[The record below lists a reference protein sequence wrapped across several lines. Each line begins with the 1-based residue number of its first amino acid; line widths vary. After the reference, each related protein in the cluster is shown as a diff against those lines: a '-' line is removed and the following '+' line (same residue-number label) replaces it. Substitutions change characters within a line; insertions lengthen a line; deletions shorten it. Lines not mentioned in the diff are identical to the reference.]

1 MVKVGIA
8 GGSGYG
14 GAELIHILL
23 RHPHAKIAWLSSQQ
37 HVSKTVAE
45 VYPNLRGFLDLRFS
59 GVQDLPAGDLDLLF
73 LSLPHGQAMKM
84 VPGLPKGLAVIDLS
98 GDFRIENG
106 AVFQDYYGIPMA
118 APELQKCF
126 VYGLPEINRDKIR
139 TARYISNPGCFAT
152 ATILGLYPLIREGWV
167 KGPVFVDSKTG
178 SSGAGNSP
186 TAGTHHPRRTNSLFP
201 YKPFRHQHL
210 PEILQV
216 LDSART
222 AGSRQDA
229 CGPSAGRMPAL
240 PADLN
245 PLVFQTYS
253 APFVR
258 GIFASHYMDLHQPAG
273 IEEIRALFAQY
284 YGSEPFIRWVADK
297 PDVNYVRHSNYT
309 DIGAASEGTHLIVW
323 SVLDNLQKGA
333 AGQAVQNMNIM
344 LGFPEETALD
354 LAPVHP

>member
-23 RHPHAKIAWLSSQQ
+23 RHPHVEIAWLSSQQ
-37 HVSKTVAE
+37 HVTKSVAE
-45 VYPNLRGFLDLRFS
+45 VYPHLRGFLDLKFS
-59 GVQDLPAGDLDLLF
+59 SVQDLPARDLDLLF

-84 VPGLPKGLAVIDLS
+84 VPGLPKALAIIDLS
-98 GDFRIENG
+98 GDFRIDDP
-106 AVFQDYYGIPMA
+106 AVFEKYYGMGMEA
-118 APELQKCF
+118 VELQKCF
-126 VYGLPEINRDKIR
+126 VYGLPEINREKIR
-139 TARYISNPGCFAT
+139 GARYVSNPGCFAT
-152 ATILGLYPLIREGWV
+152 ATILALYPLVRAGWV
-167 KGPVFVDSKTG
+167 KGPIYVDSKTG

-210 PEILQV
+210 PEIVQALG
-216 LDSART
+216 
-222 AGSRQDA
+222 GS
-229 CGPSAGRMPAL
+229 
-240 PADLN
+240 N

-258 GIFASHYMDLHQPAG
+258 GIFASHYMELHHPAG
-273 IEEIRALFAQY
+273 PDEIRSLFADY
-284 YGSEPFIRWVADK
+284 YGSEPFVRWVADK

-344 LGFPEETALD
+344 LGLPEETALN

>member
-23 RHPHAKIAWLSSQQ
+23 RHPQVEIAWLSSQQ
-37 HVSKTVAE
+37 HVGKSVAD
-45 VYPNLRGFLDLRFS
+45 VYPHLRGFLDVKFS
-59 GVQDLPAGDLDLLF
+59 SVQDLRASELDLLF

-84 VPGLPKGLAVIDLS
+84 VPGLPKELPVIDLS
-98 GDFRIENG
+98 GDFRIDDP
-106 AVFQDYYGIPMA
+106 AVFEDYYRIPMEV
-118 APELQKCF
+118 PELQKCF
-126 VYGLPEINRDKIR
+126 VYGLPEINREKIR
-139 TARYISNPGCFAT
+139 GARHISNPGCFAT
-152 ATILGLYPLIREGWV
+152 TTILALHPLVREGWV
-167 KGPVFVDSKTG
+167 KGPIFVDSKTG

-210 PEILQV
+210 PEILQA
-216 LDSART
+216 LSLGT
-222 AGSRQDA
+222 GSG
-229 CGPSAGRMPAL
+229 GPS
-240 PADLN
+240 N

-258 GIFASHYMDLHQPAG
+258 GIFASHYMELHQPAG
-273 IEEIRALFAQY
+273 IEEVRALFKDY
-284 YGSEPFIRWVADK
+284 YGAEPFIRWVGET

-309 DIGAASEGTHLIVW
+309 DIGAASNGTHLIVW

-344 LGFPEETALD
+344 LGFPEETALK

>member
-23 RHPHAKIAWLSSQQ
+23 RHPHVEIAWLSSQQ
-37 HVSKTVAE
+37 HVTKSVAE
-45 VYPNLRGFLDLRFS
+45 VYPHLRGFLDDLKFS
-59 GVQDLPAGDLDLLF
+59 SVQDLPVEDLDLLF
-73 LSLPHGQAMKM
+73 LSLPHGQATKM
-84 VPGLPKGLAVIDLS
+84 VPGLPKDLAVIDLS
-98 GDFRIENG
+98 GDFRIEDP
-106 AVFQDYYGIPMA
+106 AVFEEYYGIAMG

-126 VYGLPEINRDKIR
+126 VYGLPEINREKIR
-139 TARYISNPGCFAT
+139 GARYISNPGCFAT
-152 ATILGLYPLIREGWV
+152 ATILALYPLVRESWV
-167 KGPVFVDSKTG
+167 KGPIFVDSKTG

-186 TAGTHHPRRTNSLFP
+186 TAGTHHPRRANSLFP

-210 PEILQV
+210 PEIVQAL
-216 LDSART
+216 R
-222 AGSRQDA
+222 GS
-229 CGPSAGRMPAL
+229 
-240 PADLN
+240 N

-258 GIFASHYMDLHQPAG
+258 GIFASHYMELHRPAG
-273 IEEIRALFAQY
+273 IEQIRTLFMDY
-284 YGSEPFIRWVADK
+284 YGAEPFIRWVADK
-297 PDVNYVRHSNYT
+297 ADVNYVRHSNYT
-309 DIGAASEGTHLIVW
+309 DIGAAGDGNHLIVW

-344 LGFPEETALD
+344 LGFPEETALN